1 MQIPIPAQSTSSI
14 AANFDK
20 VLQTTKRL
28 LIEAAN
34 PPLKAHGTETEKR
47 YTITVDTVLVL
58 R

>member
-20 VLQTTKRL
+20 VLETTKRSL
-28 LIEAAN
+28 TEAAN
-34 PPLKAHGTETEKR
+34 PPFKAHGTEMEQR